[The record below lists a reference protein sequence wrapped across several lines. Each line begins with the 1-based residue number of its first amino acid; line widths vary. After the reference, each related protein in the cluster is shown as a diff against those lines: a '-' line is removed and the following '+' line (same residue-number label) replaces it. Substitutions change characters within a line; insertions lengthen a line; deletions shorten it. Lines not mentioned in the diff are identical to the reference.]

1 MWKTTWCPDLCNPE
15 IKKIFQPTVC
25 IWFIVHWVMNSNVL
39 LDKITML
46 PADVYG
52 NGILK
57 LVIWRDESLSQTDK
71 SGHITTRDFQKKKR
85 NVSVLKPS
93 LSPLILP

>member
-1 MWKTTWCPDLCNPE
+1 MKSPELGHLCGKPPGAQTCA
-15 IKKIFQPTVC
+15 ILKLKKVFQPSVC
-25 IWFIVHWVMNSNVL
+25 IWFIAHWVMNSNVL

-71 SGHITTRDFQKKKR
+71 PGHTTTRDFQKKKEM
-85 NVSVLKPS
+85 SQF
-93 LSPLILP
+93 